1 MNIPDTT
8 GEIIILICV
17 VLLLPLITG
26 IWFGRVQK
34 NLVFKKWMII
44 AFLLVMGT
52 ITTVGTFFGQFPQII
67 FFVIYHGAIIIVALL
82 SSRDKLKDKI
92 SNLLI
97 FYVLLTTVDLFL
109 YAISILMPTLSN
121 ILMNFLIA
129 AIMAPMMYLAEKF
142 IKNAREKVFNKK
154 AARLLLIPIAQVITE
169 LSFCLLIKIVFPTHS
184 EFLNQSKLAS
194 DLPAI
199 LMAGSM
205 IFSLIAD
212 DLAFNQYMKNLDL
225 MRVESENES
234 LEYQNQLNLNYFNE
248 LRENEAELRKI
259 KHDINGCLEAMKEI
273 VYTEKDLNQAQR
285 FFDELSQ
292 KLGNI
297 STGFYSKNSLINAI
311 IISKAKVCSKQGI
324 KLNIEIDIPE
334 ELNIS
339 DMDICRILT
348 NIFDNAIE
356 ANMKLAEGKF
366 IDLLIKENDQFIY
379 LSARNPYNGE
389 SVEGTTKSDKK
400 EHGFGMKI
408 LKDFAE
414 KYSGYFKSTTEADT
428 NTFLAMLVLK
438 NAAESV

>member
-67 FFVIYHGAIIIVALL
+67 FYVIYHGAIIIVALL

-194 DLPAI
+194 GLPAI

-212 DLAFNQYMKNLDL
+212 VLAFNQYMKNLDL
-225 MRVESENES
+225 MRVEAENES

-366 IDLLIKENDQFIY
+366 IDLSIKENDQFIY

>member
-212 DLAFNQYMKNLDL
+212 ALAFNQYMKNLDL

-366 IDLLIKENDQFIY
+366 IDLSIKENDQFIY

>member
-194 DLPAI
+194 GLPAI

>member
-1 MNIPDTT
+1 MADII
-8 GEIIILICV
+8 GEIINLIL
-17 VLLLPLITG
+17 VLLVPIITG
-26 IWFGRVQK
+26 NWFGRVQK

-52 ITTVGTFFGQFPQII
+52 IATIGSRLERLPQII
-67 FFVIYHGAIIIVALL
+67 FTVIYQGAIIIVALL
-82 SSRDKLKDKI
+82 SSRDKLKHKV
-92 SNLLI
+92 SNLFF
-97 FYVLLTTVDLFL
+97 FYLLMIIVDLFT
-109 YAISILMPTLSN
+109 YTVSILAPTLNSEVLN
-121 ILMNFLIA
+121 ILLA
-129 AIMAPMMYLAEKF
+129 VLLAPALYLAEKF

-154 AARLLLIPIAQVITE
+154 AARLLLIPIAQTITIMSFGYIFVI
-169 LSFCLLIKIVFPTHS
+169 IFPRRS
-184 EFLNQSKLAS
+184 EFLDQSKLLS
-194 DLPAI
+194 GLPAI
-199 LMAGSM
+199 FLIGAV
-205 IFSLIAD
+205 ILSLIAD
-212 DLAFNQYMKNLDL
+212 ILAFNQYMKNLDL
-225 MRVESENES
+225 MRVEAENES

-366 IDLLIKENDQFIY
+366 IDLSIKENDQFIY